1 MAAEA
6 TAEDA
11 RRRRRRRRRLWRRL
25 NLAAAKAGRERMR
38 LQCNEKILLAHKS
51 LRATGR
57 GRALEVRASASA
69 CDSSRAG
76 VANGRRVRSSKKK
89 GSTFCLFSPRC

>member
-51 LRATGR
+51 LHDTGR
-57 GRALEVRASASA
+57 GCALVRRAGARAFNSSRVASANAPS
-69 CDSSRAG
+69 
-76 VANGRRVRSSKKK
+76 VRSTKESMCTN
-89 GSTFCLFSPRC
+89 SIFSPRC